1 MPFKV
6 PGMSSVQIVDR
17 RSGGILKLEAGA
29 VEKSLIPK
37 AKHQVHGATARR
49 YGVQPKSAPISAFMN
64 GAQALSQPLSVAS
77 VTDTART

>member
-49 YGVQPKSAPISAFMN
+49 YGV
-64 GAQALSQPLSVAS
+64 
-77 VTDTART
+77 